1 MTKSAAPMHDTK
13 NPLSCC
19 PRCYKA
25 ELLGRAMKYPLFRY
39 EKVES
44 ADQPSMYLVFHG
56 EHHVATLH
64 RGRTPG
70 PTSYGVRVEW
80 DADAEELRA
89 GSLRDA
95 RALAEGA
102 YTETWRA
109 GRYPMRGPVRDLV

>member
-1 MTKSAAPMHDTK
+1 MHDTK
-13 NPLSCC
+13 SPLSCC

-25 ELLGRAMKYPLFRY
+25 ELGGRAMKRPVFRH

-56 EHHVATLH
+56 ERRVATLH

-70 PTSYGVRVEW
+70 PTSYEVRVEW
-80 DADAEELRA
+80 DADGEELWA
-89 GSLRDA
+89 DSLRDA

-102 YTETWRA
+102 YTATWRA
-109 GRYPMRGPVRDLV
+109 GRYLTRGPVRDL